1 MDAYE
6 RVHESLIT
14 LGLDTIEHTIYNYME
29 NDRYKSVIEVLDHL
43 LSEEVKS
50 KRSKRYETKLKCAGL
65 PFRKT
70 MEEFNFSFQKSIDRS
85 VIDDLMILRFVH
97 NRENVVLLGPPGVG
111 KTHLS
116 VELGTRA
123 LQSDVSTYYISAVK
137 LVQSLRKEYLRD
149 RLNIFLRSYSR
160 YALMIVD
167 EIGYLP
173 LNREESNLLFQLVSH
188 RYEKASTIFTS
199 NKSFSDWGE
208 VMGDQVMA
216 SAILDRIL
224 HHCTVLDIKGE
235 SYRLKDRGRAI
246 LLLTGRSER
255 RWKS

>member
-14 LGLDTIEHTIYNYME
+14 LGLDTIEHTIDNYLE
-29 NDRYKSVIEVLDHL
+29 NARDKGIIEVLDHL
-43 LSEEVKS
+43 LSEEVKG
-50 KRSKRYETKLKCAGL
+50 KRSHRYETKLKYAGF

-70 MEEFNFSFQKSIDRS
+70 MEEFDFSFQKSIDRS
-85 VIDDLMILRFVH
+85 VIDDLMTLRFVH
-97 NRENVVLLGPPGVG
+97 NRENVVFLGPPGVG

-116 VELGTRA
+116 VALGIRA

-149 RLNIFLRSYSR
+149 RLNILLRSYSR

-173 LNREESNLLFQLVSH
+173 LNREESNLLFQLVSY
-188 RYEKASTIFTS
+188 RYEKCSTIFTS
-199 NKSFSDWGE
+199 NKSFSEWGE
-208 VMGDQVMA
+208 VMGDQAMA
-216 SAILDRIL
+216 SAILDMIL
-224 HHCTVLDIKGE
+224 HHCTMLNIKGE
-235 SYRLKDRGRAI
+235 SYCLKDRRKGNPPPYR
-246 LLLTGRSER
+246 E
-255 RWKS
+255 K